1 MLFLQVHEQLEAAR
15 AVEADLRG
23 QVHSSQ
29 QEVQSETQQLQAS
42 RLAVAELEV
51 QLAAS
56 REQGQAKSESIQRV
70 KEQQQQVGIGGSWAA
85 VTCCDAGSG
94 SLRSLVSCSVVGLP
108 SLSTSWLE

>member
-1 MLFLQVHEQLEAAR
+1 MLFLQVQEQLEAAR

-42 RLAVAELEV
+42 RLAIAELEV

-70 KEQQQQVGIGGSWAA
+70 MEQQQQVGIGVQLGSR
-85 VTCCDAGSG
+85 TCCDAGSG
-94 SLRSLVSCSVVGLP
+94 SLCSHLCP
-108 SLSTSWLE
+108 AT